1 MIVDEVEIGTG
12 NDKVILTKDA
22 STGGFKA
29 QTLNKS
35 SSAKGGAKLDL
46 SNNDTG
52 HLSEGTN
59 LYHTTGNLVNL
70 SLLLIQ
76 VAMVHYHIIIQLE

>member
-59 LYHTTGNLVNL
+59 LYHTTGRARQSISVTNSSGAWFN
-70 SLLLIQ
+70 I
-76 VAMVHYHIIIQLE
+76 